1 MELEFY
7 ALDRWLKQGM
17 TGPAVV
23 ERLKARVRNNTW
35 SDAGGPGEIYFD
47 APSGY
52 ILVLQS
58 QPVQAAIGELLAKP

>member
-23 ERLKARVRNNTW
+23 ERLKARVRNNAW